1 MQAQDLMAV
10 LNGVCRRALLAKAV
24 RVWVGEGFRYW
35 IERDDPDEER
45 VALGAARMRASRDRF
60 EAMLDGRDHLFG
72 DDFSAADC
80 AAFPFLK
87 YGKRRD
93 PDDDELFHRIL
104 EDNLRLEDSQASRL
118 HIYIRDDAAGSD
130 ILDLETRL
138 EKDPRIAS
146 VTYVT
151 KAPMGTIEGR
161 GMLSWDAEKK
171 AYRMD
176 WYDNTGDVVHFTG
189 DFNAEGV
196 LVLSADRTHAG
207 QPIKEQ
213 FLIKKQDDGTVLFTS
228 QVAGPD
234 GAMKTT
240 MESLGTRDV
249 KK

>member
-1 MQAQDLMAV
+1 MNRLITCALLMAAP
-10 LNGVCRRALLAKAV
+10 ALAAAQAPAPTPTPAASPSVAPAPLPTPAPETKKLDFLAGDWIHSENYYPGPGGPGGRGGGRSKAT
-24 RVWVGEGFRYW
+24 W
-35 IERDDPDEER
+35 I
-45 VALGAARMRASRDRF
+45 LGN
-60 EAMLDGRDHLFG
+60 H
-72 DDFSAADC
+72 
-80 AAFPFLK
+80 
-87 YGKRRD
+87 
-93 PDDDELFHRIL
+93 
-104 EDNLRLEDSQASRL
+104 
-118 HIYIRDDAAGSD
+118 
-130 ILDLETRL
+130 DLL
-138 EKDPRIAS
+138 

-189 DFNAEGV
+189 DFNPEGV
-196 LVLSADRTHAG
+196 LVLSADRVHAG
-207 QPIKEQ
+207 QPLKEQ